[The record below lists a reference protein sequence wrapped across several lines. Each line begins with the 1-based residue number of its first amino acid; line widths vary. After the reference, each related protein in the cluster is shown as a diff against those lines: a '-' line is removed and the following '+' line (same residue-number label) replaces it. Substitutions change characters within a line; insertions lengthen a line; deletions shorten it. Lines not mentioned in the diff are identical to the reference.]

1 MSNDLKEKIA
11 VRTLFG
17 VNINIFLLGMVSL
30 FTDWSS
36 DMIGSILPLFILA
49 IGGNVLIIGIIE
61 GVSNASAN
69 ILKGFSGI
77 LADTKKLEKNRKG
90 MVTTGYSISNFTKP
104 LIGLFPNW
112 LVTLGLKF
120 TDRVGKGI
128 RTSPRDTMIA
138 DYTEKKECQATR
150 GKSFGVHR
158 ALDTTGAILGPL
170 TASILLFIGFAY
182 NAIIVLSIIPG
193 VIAIL
198 FLIFVKEVKSM
209 DDCAQEKMD
218 KKSVKK
224 FLKLIIT
231 LGVIEFASID
241 LAFLIVR
248 ASDFIWIAF
257 IPLFIVFT
265 NVLYVAFALLSGNLS
280 DKIGRKTVIVI
291 GLLILL
297 VVSIL
302 MIFPYPIS
310 IGSMILIFVTFLLFG
325 IYLGIKDPVSRA
337 YVADISG
344 KKKKG
349 TSYGLYYLF
358 IGLVSLPECI
368 LFGFLYEAFSYTAAF
383 TFSTILLIICIVIF
397 ILQDFTIKFDE

>member
-1 MSNDLKEKIA
+1 MANELKDKIA
-11 VRTLFG
+11 VRTIFG
-17 VNINIFLLGMVSL
+17 VNFNILLLGMVSL

-36 DMIGSILPLFILA
+36 DMIGSILPLFILS

-61 GVSNASAN
+61 GISNASAN

-77 LADTKKLEKNRKG
+77 LADTKKLEKNRKAL
-90 MVTTGYSISNFTKP
+90 VTVGYSISNFTKP

-138 DYTEKKECQATR
+138 DYTEKKESQKTR
-150 GKSFGVHR
+150 GKSFGFHR

-170 TASILLFIGFAY
+170 TASILLFIGFTY
-182 NAIIVLSIIPG
+182 NIIIILSIIPG
-193 VIAIL
+193 IIAIL
-198 FLIFVKEVKSM
+198 FLIFVKEVKRLDESV
-209 DDCAQEKMD
+209 QEKMD
-218 KKSVKK
+218 RKSMKK

-231 LGVIEFASID
+231 LGLIEFASID

-248 ASDFIWIAF
+248 ASDFIWTAF

-265 NVLYVAFALLSGNLS
+265 NVLYVIFALISGSLS
-280 DKIGRKTVIVI
+280 DKVGRKKVIVL
-291 GLLILL
+291 GLSILL
-297 VVSIL
+297 GVSIL
-302 MIFPYPIS
+302 MIFPYPIN
-310 IGSMILIFVTFLLFG
+310 IGSMLLIFMTFLLFG

-337 YVADISG
+337 YIADISG
-344 KKKKG
+344 KRKKG
-349 TSYGLYYLF
+349 TPYGLYYLF

-368 LFGFLYEAFSYTAAF
+368 LFGFLYETFSFIAAF
-383 TFSTILLIICIVIF
+383 TFSSILLIICIILFIF
-397 ILQDFTIKFDE
+397 QDFNINFDE